1 MRDIKFRAWDK
12 NADRMVYEPY
22 YFDVYHYS
30 DENRGNQ
37 QTYRYYEDWRDLEDG
52 RGYECELMQFTGL
65 KDKNG
70 KDIWEDDIIK
80 WAFVNTGELG
90 GDDVYYTEIVEWN
103 ECGFFLDGGAPLT
116 VAMDDCEVIGNVHQ
130 HKHLLGL

>member
-37 QTYRYYEDWRDLEDG
+37 QTYRY
-52 RGYECELMQFTGL
+52 
-65 KDKNG
+65 
-70 KDIWEDDIIK
+70 
-80 WAFVNTGELG
+80 
-90 GDDVYYTEIVEWN
+90 
-103 ECGFFLDGGAPLT
+103 
-116 VAMDDCEVIGNVHQ
+116 
-130 HKHLLGL
+130 